1 MASSSIQNTH
11 KENSWDIQAVS
22 SETVVIMFDDTLIT
36 QTLFPHKIS
45 SLVERVQ
52 DAQGYEVG
60 EWYYFYLCL
69 IFDHALD

>member
-1 MASSSIQNTH
+1 MASSSIQNFS
-11 KENSWDIQAVS
+11 EQNNWDIQAVS

-45 SLVERVQ
+45 SLVQGVHG
-52 DAQGYEVG
+52 AQGYEVG
-60 EWYYFYLCL
+60 EWYYFYFCL